1 MTVGIDYLFCLEPTE
16 TLTAFDDGPS
26 YDDIYTVSITDKVV
40 GDTPA
45 GASRAFEFDQ
55 ISSGTHPVDVFCK
68 LDGTQGGCGFQIK
81 LQGASQP
88 PDGSKGTSQIV
99 IQQGG
104 THSNALEFPTMK
116 TVLED
121 CHHEQGNKSGWLAGG
136 SERAQLQAITLY
148 NDVSIAQDSVSSWG
162 PWVEFEAPAAGPA
175 GGLPASLGS
184 ATPPDYRPVEAPFQE
199 LAIIGFAVA
208 ADYDGNGTALRL
220 DSDGLSGATDGV
232 RPPP

>member
-1 MTVGIDYLFCLEPTE
+1 MSKHHFTAPRLPLSALALASALLVQGSALAAPT
-16 TLTAFDDGPS
+16 
-26 YDDIYTVSITDKVV
+26 
-40 GDTPA
+40 
-45 GASRAFEFDQ
+45 Q
-55 ISSGTHPVDVFCK
+55 
-68 LDGTQGGCGFQIK
+68 
-81 LQGASQP
+81 
-88 PDGSKGTSQIV
+88 
-99 IQQGG
+99 
-104 THSNALEFPTMK
+104 
-116 TVLED
+116 
-121 CHHEQGNKSGWLAGG
+121 
-136 SERAQLQAITLY
+136 AQLQAITLY